1 MGSEKQEKEKLA
13 AAKNSPQ
20 VKSEAPGTPVA
31 GSPAKTPQVS
41 AATPVK
47 IPEVPAKQP
56 ETPSSEAPAKQPEDV
71 EMKDVSGVSLGETPN
86 KTPAKSQPLE
96 DAAPVDPL
104 IKKLF
109 TETPTPSF
117 SRYSTAAKKE
127 VAGLG
132 NNR

>member
-1 MGSEKQEKEKLA
+1 MAEI
-13 AAKNSPQ
+13 NSPQ

-71 EMKDVSGVSLGETPN
+71 EMKDVSGVNLGETPS
-86 KTPAKSQPLE
+86 KTPVKGQPLE
-96 DAAPVDPL
+96 NAVPVDPL

-109 TETPTPSF
+109 NETPTPSF
-117 SRYSTAAKKE
+117 SRF
-127 VAGLG
+127 G
-132 NNR
+132 NCFVFLRHNVLI